1 MKGRNAK
8 ETVASN
14 QNLTDG
20 ADALGRLRPLHRP
33 LEGPASRQFDERP
46 PKTGMKISNICPAS
60 QVRSCFLGTL
70 WGRSR
75 FG

>member
-33 LEGPASRQFDERP
+33 LEGPLRGSLMSGHLRP
-46 PKTGMKISNICPAS
+46 G
-60 QVRSCFLGTL
+60 
-70 WGRSR
+70 
-75 FG
+75 